1 MARIAILDPTAAP
14 PSVDPDPGP
23 DLGALPGR
31 RVGFRYDLTWRSFVW
46 VIDEWS
52 RALEAAGARTERWC
66 AGDGNRTGDARAR
79 VQAGLDAFA
88 GRIDAAVVG
97 LGN

>member
-1 MARIAILDPTAAP
+1 MARIAILDPTASP
-14 PSVDPDPGP
+14 PQIDPDPGP
-23 DLGALPGR
+23 DLPALAGS
-31 RVGFRYDLTWRSFVW
+31 RVGFRYDLTWRSFLW

-52 RALEAAGARTERWC
+52 SALEGSGARTERWC
-66 AGDGNRTGDARAR
+66 AGDGNRTGDARVR
-79 VQAGLDAFA
+79 VRSELDAFA

>member
-14 PSVDPDPGP
+14 PEVDPDPGP
-23 DLGALPGR
+23 DLGPLPGR
-31 RVGFRYDLTWRSFVW
+31 RVGFRYDLTWRSFRW

-52 RALEAAGARTERWC
+52 RALAAAGAETPAWC

-79 VQAGLDAFA
+79 VEAELLDFA
-88 GRIDAAVVG
+88 GRVDAAVVG